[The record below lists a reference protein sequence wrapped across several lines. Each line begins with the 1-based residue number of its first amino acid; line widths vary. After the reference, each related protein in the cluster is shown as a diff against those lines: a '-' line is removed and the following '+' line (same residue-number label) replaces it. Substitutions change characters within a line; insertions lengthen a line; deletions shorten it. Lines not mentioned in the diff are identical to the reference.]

1 MNPAE
6 NHDEATGFLYPF
18 IDADETDA
26 DALLAD
32 LARSALCKSA
42 ESATLTAGTLTRLGP
57 LIAEVGAL
65 IGRRFALGRRLF
77 TFGNGGSSTDAT
89 TLARLFAAPPT
100 GTPVPAWSLTDD
112 QAVLTA
118 LGNDVGFDV
127 VFSRQLIARAQT
139 GDVAVALS
147 TSGSSPDLLV
157 AAAQARRMGLYTI
170 AFAGYDGGQLA
181 ATDDVDVCFTV
192 DSQSVHRIQEAQA
205 AIGHQ
210 LWRHAQHAMLATA
223 SDSPGGHDE

>member
-1 MNPAE
+1 MTTPE
-6 NHDEATGFLYPF
+6 DPREATGFLYPF

-26 DALLAD
+26 DSLLTD
-32 LARSALCKSA
+32 LARSALRKSA
-42 ESATLTAGTLTRLGP
+42 DSAELTGSTLARLEP
-57 LIAEVGAL
+57 AIAEVGAL
-65 IGRRFALGRRLF
+65 IGGRFAAGRRLF

-127 VFSRQLIARAQT
+127 VFSRQLIARAEE

-147 TSGSSPDLLV
+147 TSGSSPDLLLAV
-157 AAAQARRMGLYTI
+157 AQARRMGMYTI
-170 AFAGYDGGQLA
+170 ALAGYDGGRLA
-181 ATDDVDVCFTV
+181 TTADVDVCFTV
-192 DSQSVHRIQEAQA
+192 DSQSVHRIQETQA
-205 AIGHQ
+205 AVGYQ
-210 LWRHAQHAMLATA
+210 LWRNAQTA
-223 SDSPGGHDE
+223 IRTTVSESPGGHDE

>member
-1 MNPAE
+1 
-6 NHDEATGFLYPF
+6 
-18 IDADETDA
+18 
-26 DALLAD
+26 
-32 LARSALCKSA
+32 
-42 ESATLTAGTLTRLGP
+42 
-57 LIAEVGAL
+57 
-65 IGRRFALGRRLF
+65 
-77 TFGNGGSSTDAT
+77 
-89 TLARLFAAPPT
+89 
-100 GTPVPAWSLTDD
+100 VPAWSLTDD